1 MTTDSS
7 VSKLT
12 YEHYVLFPNDGNRH
26 EVIDGRHYM
35 NPTPSTYHQVVSKR
49 LQYELYTQIEL
60 ARLGNIF
67 SAPLDVEL
75 SRFDIVQPDLVA
87 LANQSQAKITAS
99 KIVGPPELLIEII
112 SPSSVENDLVLKRTL
127 YQQSGVQEY
136 WIVDPFERCIKQLVR
151 KDGVF
156 IEATAAQCIVAST
169 FPSLTI
175 ELSKV
180 W

>member
-7 VSKLT
+7 VLKLT

-35 NPTPSTYHQVVSKR
+35 NPAPSTYHQVVSKR

-60 ARLGNIF
+60 AQLGNIF

-87 LANQSQAKITAS
+87 LGNQSQAKITAS
-99 KIVGPPELLIEII
+99 RIVGPPELLIEII
-112 SPSSVENDLVLKRTL
+112 SPSSVENDVVLKRTL
-127 YQQSGVQEY
+127 YQQSGVEEY
-136 WIVDPFERCIKQLVR
+136 WIVDPFERRIKQLVL
-151 KDGVF
+151 KDKF
-156 IEATAAQCIVAST
+156 YLEMTAAQLIVSSS
-169 FPSLTI
+169 FPSLKI